1 MKGQESKRRL
11 KDMKTKIEQIE
22 KLTLELKHLGD
33 GIPVVEKNVQCFLNT
48 AYVLKFGIA
57 DVAEIDID

>member
-33 GIPVVEKNVQCFLNT
+33 GIPVVEKNVQSFLNT
-48 AYVLKFGIA
+48 AYVLKFGIS
-57 DVAEIDID
+57 DVAEIDIS